1 MKNAF
6 LGVVVAVALNGCALG
21 IKEDG
26 SNALHDSFHVDATYQ
41 EAFRRADAFA
51 RHCHTSTNLLASSF
65 NVSGNLYTDKQFGEV
80 RINVP
85 SAGRDLEIIKVSAA
99 QGGGSNVSVATWDRN
114 VWDAREMAAVRKS
127 IESGTPSCR

>member
-1 MKNAF
+1 MKSSVLIAVMA
-6 LGVVVAVALNGCALG
+6 LLSGCVVG

-51 RHCHTSTNLLASSF
+51 RHCHTSTNPLASSF
-65 NVSGNLYTDKQFGEV
+65 NVSGNLYTDQQAGEV

-99 QGGGSNVSVATWDRN
+99 QGGGSHVSVDTWDRHM
-114 VWDAREMAAVRKS
+114 WDEREMAAARKS